1 MNPPPGSIR
10 PYQIRN
16 NGRVLAGE
24 LIRARREAHG
34 LTQARLARRAG
45 TTQAAISRLET
56 GGVSPTFET
65 LADVLVAMGERV
77 EPRARAIDVEGDP
90 RRLAA
95 LRARPP
101 AERVELAF
109 SWNRLA
115 GEIAR
120 AGTRARARP

>member
-1 MNPPPGSIR
+1 MQSPG
-10 PYQIRN
+10 Q
-16 NGRVLAGE
+16 

-34 LTQARLARRAG
+34 LTQTRLARRAG
-45 TTQAAISRLET
+45 TTQAAISRLER
-56 GGVSPTFET
+56 GHVSPTFET
-65 LADVLVAMGERV
+65 LAELLLAMGERP
-77 EPRARAIDVEGDP
+77 EPAVRRLELGGDR

-95 LRARPP
+95 LRARPA

-120 AGTRARARP
+120 AGARARAQR